1 MAKTLVAYPNPCN
14 ENIFVQLPALLCNTA
29 TIEIVDLTGKV
40 LITKT
45 IDNKQLSEVS
55 VNTNSLTKGI
65 YLLKLTSDI
74 ETFIQKIIKE

>member
-14 ENIFVQLPALLCNTA
+14 ENIFVQLPALLSNTA